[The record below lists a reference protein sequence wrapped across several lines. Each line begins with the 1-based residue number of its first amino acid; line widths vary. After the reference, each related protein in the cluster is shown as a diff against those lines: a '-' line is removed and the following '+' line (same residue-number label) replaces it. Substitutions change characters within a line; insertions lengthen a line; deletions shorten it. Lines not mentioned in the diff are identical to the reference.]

1 MKIYHFE
8 DEWPKGRSIA
18 HRLHDRVF
26 DWLPPGRQID
36 LDLTE
41 EEHPTSDDPARIR
54 VTLKDIVVFE
64 YVLVTTIVSL
74 QSHVTKDD
82 VVIVDIM
89 RSNETG
95 HFVSILD
102 DVLRIFREGEHKREN
117 WRYFSAYPERVAED
131 CELSGFAKKE
141 NGKLLQFLFEKIE
154 GQLK

>member
-1 MKIYHFE
+1 MRIYHFE

-26 DWLPPGRQID
+26 DWLPPARQID
-36 LDLTE
+36 LDLSE
-41 EEHPTSDDPARIR
+41 EEHPTSDEPAKIC

-64 YVLVTTIVSL
+64 YVLVTTIASL

-82 VVIVDIM
+82 VVVVDIM

-102 DVLRIFREGEHKREN
+102 EVLMIFRRGEHKREN
-117 WRYFSAYPERVAED
+117 WRYFSAYPERVPED
-131 CELSGFAKKE
+131 CEISGYAKKE